1 MNLFAVVFT
10 DDLEGHGR
18 SVVYFNVR
26 TPNVNFKHYAVSQ
39 KGRGAQA
46 GTITRLLAEVRHDYP
61 HARDEDAEWA
71 VWIVRE

>member
-10 DDLEGHGR
+10 DDLAEHGR
-18 SVVYFNVR
+18 SIGYFNVR
-26 TPNVNFKHYAVSQ
+26 TPNVNFKHYAVPQ

-46 GTITRLLAEVRHDYP
+46 GTIARLLAEVRQDYP
-61 HARDEDAEWA
+61 HARDEDAERA